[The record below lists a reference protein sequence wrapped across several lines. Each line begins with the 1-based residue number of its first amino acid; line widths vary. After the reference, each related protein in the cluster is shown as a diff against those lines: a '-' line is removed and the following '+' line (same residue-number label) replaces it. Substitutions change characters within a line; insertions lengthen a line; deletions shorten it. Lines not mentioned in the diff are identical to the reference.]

1 MTQIGR
7 ILVASGA
14 ALMVLGGIFLLAQKF
29 PWIGKLPGDIYIRKE
44 GFSFYFPVTTCILVS
59 VVISIILMLLKKR

>member
-7 ILVASGA
+7 ILVISGA
-14 ALMVLGGIFLLAQKF
+14 ALMVLGGIFLLAQKI
-29 PWIGKLPGDIYIRKE
+29 PWIGRLPGDIYIRKE
-44 GFSFYFPVTTCILVS
+44 NFSFYFPITTCILVS